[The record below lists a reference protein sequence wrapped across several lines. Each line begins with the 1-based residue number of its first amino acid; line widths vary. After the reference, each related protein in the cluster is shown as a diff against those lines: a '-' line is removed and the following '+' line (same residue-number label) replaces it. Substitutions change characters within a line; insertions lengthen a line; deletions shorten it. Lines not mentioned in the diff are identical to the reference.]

1 MQKLLLIPLLSLI
14 LPLNVSATTAEDRGM
29 QIAIEADQRD
39 TGWRDQQAKIVM
51 TLRNKQGDET
61 TRENRMSILEVAGDG
76 DKSLIVFDTPADVK
90 GTAFLSHTHSLR
102 ADDQWLFLPAL
113 KRIKRISSSN
123 KSGPFMGTEFA
134 YEDLS
139 SQEVEK
145 YAYKYLRDEESNGYQ
160 TFVMERIPQYKN
172 SGYKR
177 QLVWIDKIMY
187 QPVKIEYYDR
197 KGELLKTLTYHEYK
211 QYLDKFWRSNRM
223 EMINHQTAKSTTLSW
238 LDYKFNTGLKDRNFD
253 KNSLKRA
260 R

>member
-61 TRENRMSILEVAGDG
+61 TRENRMSILEVADDG

-160 TFVMERIPQYKN
+160 TFVIERIPQYKN

-177 QLVWIDKIMY
+177 QLVWIDKTMY

-211 QYLDKFWRSNRM
+211 QYLDKFWRSSRM

-238 LDYKFNTGLKDRNFD
+238 FDYKFNTGLKDRNFD